1 MDSCV
6 LLHALAQA
14 KKTHHFN
21 LHAMHVHHGLSPN
34 ADAWAD
40 FCAKTCA
47 AYQVPLEIAKVNVE
61 KNAGLGVE
69 AAAREARYQALFGA
83 NADYILLA
91 HHQDDQAETLLL
103 QLLRGAGLKGLSAM
117 ASQDADRR
125 LLRPLLDIP
134 RAEIE
139 SYAMSAKLTWI
150 EDESNLDTQY
160 DRNYFRHE
168 VMPVLKARF
177 PAAGATLARSAAHIA
192 EAADL
197 LDELAQIDAQT
208 CVFEG
213 RMNVE
218 LLTALSLARAK
229 NLFRWW
235 LASMS
240 FSAPSK
246 DRLDDMLKQLINASG
261 DATLRILLDKASD
274 TYLRRYQGLAYVE
287 TNYPEFASDIAM
299 IWQGEETLTMPDR
312 TQLLFERKQGEGLA
326 IDRLG
331 GHKLRIAC
339 RQGGERFKPN
349 LARPTRTL
357 KHLLQEANMPP
368 WLRERLPLVYLDDA
382 LAVVPGVGV
391 DCMMQATERELGL
404 VITWLHT

>member
-1 MDSCV
+1 
-6 LLHALAQA
+6 
-14 KKTHHFN
+14 
-21 LHAMHVHHGLSPN
+21 
-34 ADAWAD
+34 
-40 FCAKTCA
+40 
-47 AYQVPLEIAKVNVE
+47 
-61 KNAGLGVE
+61 
-69 AAAREARYQALFGA
+69 
-83 NADYILLA
+83 
-91 HHQDDQAETLLL
+91 
-103 QLLRGAGLKGLSAM
+103 
-117 ASQDADRR
+117 
-125 LLRPLLDIP
+125 
-134 RAEIE
+134 
-139 SYAMSAKLTWI
+139 
-150 EDESNLDTQY
+150 
-160 DRNYFRHE
+160 

-312 TQLLFERKQGEGLA
+312 TQLLFERKQG
-326 IDRLG
+326 
-331 GHKLRIAC
+331 
-339 RQGGERFKPN
+339 
-349 LARPTRTL
+349 
-357 KHLLQEANMPP
+357 
-368 WLRERLPLVYLDDA
+368 
-382 LAVVPGVGV
+382 
-391 DCMMQATERELGL
+391 
-404 VITWLHT
+404 